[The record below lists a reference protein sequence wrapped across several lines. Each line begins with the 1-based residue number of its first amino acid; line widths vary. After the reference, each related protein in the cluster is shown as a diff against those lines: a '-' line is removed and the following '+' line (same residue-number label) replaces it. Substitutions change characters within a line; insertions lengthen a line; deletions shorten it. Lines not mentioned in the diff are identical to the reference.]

1 MPRVSVHIPC
11 YNSEKYISE
20 TIKSV
25 LAQSFGDFELIII
38 NDGSRDRTE
47 EIVKSFQDSRIRYL
61 YQENRGLS
69 AARNRAVSVSGGEFI
84 AFLDHDDL
92 WMPDK
97 LEKQIAVFE
106 KDTDIA
112 LVYTNYYK
120 LYPDGKK
127 ALGLRGEQP
136 QGRVFEQLLRQYTVS
151 LTTAMV
157 RRKALLELGDLFNEK
172 LRIFEDYD
180 VFMRIIFRHKVAY
193 LRQPLTIYRIHDD
206 RATYLFRSSY
216 PDEFEFAVENLKKI
230 EPDFVD
236 RHSDT
241 LRYLQ
246 ASISH
251 LRAKIAMEK
260 TNGAREARHYLRPYR
275 LVSVKFFVL
284 YILTFL
290 PSFVWNRLHYC
301 RNRGVAF

>member
-1 MPRVSVHIPC
+1 MPRVSVHISC

-25 LAQSFGDFELIII
+25 LGQRFGDFELIII

-47 EIVKSFQDSRIRYL
+47 EIVKSFRDSRIKYL
-61 YQENRGLS
+61 YQDNQGLPR
-69 AARNRAVSVSGGEFI
+69 ARNRAVALSNSEFI

-92 WMPDK
+92 WLPDK
-97 LEKQIAVFE
+97 LEKQISVFD
-106 KDTDIA
+106 KDADIA

-127 ALGLRGEQP
+127 ALGLSRKQP
-136 QGRVFEQLLRQYTVS
+136 EGRAFGQLLLRYTVS
-151 LTTAMV
+151 LTTTMV
-157 RRKALLELGDLFNEK
+157 RRKALIELGDLFNER

-180 VFMRIIFRHKVAY
+180 VFMRIIFKHKVAY

-216 PDEFEFAVENLKKI
+216 PDEFDYALKNLGKLDPYFADKYGNTV
-230 EPDFVD
+230 
-236 RHSDT
+236 HY
-241 LRYLQ
+241 LR
-246 ASISH
+246 AGISH
-251 LRAKIAMEK
+251 LRAKVAMEK
-260 TNGAREARHYLRPYR
+260 TNDRREARHYLKPYR
-275 LVSVKFFVL
+275 LVSIKFFML

-301 RNRGVAF
+301 RNKGVAF